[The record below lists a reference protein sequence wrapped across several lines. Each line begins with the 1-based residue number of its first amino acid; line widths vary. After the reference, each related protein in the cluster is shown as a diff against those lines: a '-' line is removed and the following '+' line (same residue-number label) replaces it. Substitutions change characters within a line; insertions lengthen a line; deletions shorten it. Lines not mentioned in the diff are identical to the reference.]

1 MPSASPSSRKPPF
14 PTNILT
20 HLHQLTHPPNHRT
33 NSPRWHFYPHNR
45 FSKLRSAY
53 PTLSEGQVVVTI
65 ASLFQILDAVP
76 TEGKLYEVV
85 WKIVRRK
92 KRVACCEE
100 KVVAKGSLTSFDAE
114 R

>member
-1 MPSASPSSRKPPF
+1 
-14 PTNILT
+14 
-20 HLHQLTHPPNHRT
+20 
-33 NSPRWHFYPHNR
+33 
-45 FSKLRSAY
+45 
-53 PTLSEGQVVVTI
+53 
-65 ASLFQILDAVP
+65 LFQILDAVP